1 MIPVRS
7 RHGDAPAKYPGPAR
21 NRRPE
26 RPRLP
31 YSAPMIDLHS
41 HSTCSDGALPPA
53 QLLERAAAAGLR
65 ALALTDHDTTAG
77 LEEAAAAARAHRV
90 RLVPGIEFS
99 AAWRSQSI
107 HVLGLWIDPDAAVLR
122 TAVAAQLDRRR
133 RRIRAI
139 CERLTHKGLP
149 GDRLLAMVEA
159 RATLPTRAH
168 LADALVE
175 AGCVREPRDAFRV
188 HLGRG
193 RAAHVAADW
202 PTLTEIVGWIV
213 AAGGTA
219 SLAHPTRYPLS
230 ATARN
235 RLLTDFRD
243 AGGRA
248 LEIGCGGNAAHHL
261 DACAA
266 LARRYGLDATVGSD
280 FHGPRM
286 PWNPLGRLAKLP
298 DGVIPAWRGRGIGD
312 DEDG

>member
-1 MIPVRS
+1 
-7 RHGDAPAKYPGPAR
+7 
-21 NRRPE
+21 
-26 RPRLP
+26 
-31 YSAPMIDLHS
+31 MIDLHS

-53 QLLERAAAAGLR
+53 ELLARAAAVGLR
-65 ALALTDHDTTAG
+65 ALALTDHDTVAG
-77 LEEAAAAARAHRV
+77 LEEAAAAARTHGV

-107 HVLGLWIDPDAAVLR
+107 HVLGLWIDPDAPALR
-122 TAVAAQLDRRR
+122 AAVAAQLDRRR
-133 RRIRAI
+133 HRIRAI

-159 RATLPTRAH
+159 RATLPTRSH

-175 AGCVREPRDAFRV
+175 AGCVRDPQAAFRV

-193 RAAHVAADW
+193 RAAHVAAEW
-202 PTLTEIVGWIV
+202 PALAEIVGWIV

-219 SLAHPTRYPLS
+219 SLAHPTRYALS

-235 RLLTDFRD
+235 ALLADFVA

-248 LEIGCGGNAAHHL
+248 LEIGCGGNAAHHV

-266 LARRYGLDATVGSD
+266 LARRHGLEATVGSD

-298 DGVIPAWRGRGIGD
+298 DGLIPAWRSRGIGG

>member
-1 MIPVRS
+1 
-7 RHGDAPAKYPGPAR
+7 
-21 NRRPE
+21 
-26 RPRLP
+26 
-31 YSAPMIDLHS
+31 MIDLHS
-41 HSTCSDGALPPA
+41 HSTCSDGALTPA
-53 QLLERAAAAGLR
+53 ELLARAAAVGLR
-65 ALALTDHDTTAG
+65 AIALTDHDTTVG
-77 LEEAAAAARAHRV
+77 LEEAATAARAHRIS
-90 RLVPGIEFS
+90 LVPGIEFS

-107 HVLGLWIDPDAAVLR
+107 HVLGLWIDPDAPTLR
-122 TAVAAQLDRRR
+122 AAVAAQLDRRR
-133 RRIRAI
+133 HRIRAI
-139 CERLTHKGLP
+139 CERLTRKGLP

-159 RATLPTRAH
+159 RAALPTRTH

-175 AGCVREPRDAFRV
+175 AGCVREPRDAFRL

-202 PTLTEIVGWIV
+202 PPLAEIVAWIV

-235 RLLTDFRD
+235 RLLADFRV

-248 LEIGCGGNAAHHL
+248 LEIGCGGNAAHHV
-261 DACAA
+261 DACTA
-266 LARRYGLDATVGSD
+266 LAQRFGLEATVGSD

-298 DGVIPAWRGRGIGD
+298 DGLIPAWRSRGIGGD
-312 DEDG
+312 VDG